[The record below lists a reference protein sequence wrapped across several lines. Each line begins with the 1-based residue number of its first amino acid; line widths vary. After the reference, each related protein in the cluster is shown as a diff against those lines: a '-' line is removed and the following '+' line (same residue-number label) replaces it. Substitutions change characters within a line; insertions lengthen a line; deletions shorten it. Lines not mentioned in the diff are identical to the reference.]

1 MYSWPLNKYI
11 RENRHGE
18 RNPINQLNSLCDQI
32 LESVNFLR
40 FVVIPN
46 KMGKLIA
53 SKYRNGLIS
62 LLTEQEI
69 EIFAIE
75 SVFKNE

>member
-1 MYSWPLNKYI
+1 MFHTLDIDDNK
-11 RENRHGE
+11 GE
-18 RNPINQLNSLCDQI
+18 RNSINQLNSLCDQI
-32 LESVNFLR
+32 LESGSFLR

-46 KMGKLIA
+46 KMGKLIV

-62 LLTEQEI
+62 LLTEQKI

>member
-1 MYSWPLNKYI
+1 
-11 RENRHGE
+11 
-18 RNPINQLNSLCDQI
+18 
-32 LESVNFLR
+32 
-40 FVVIPN
+40 
-46 KMGKLIA
+46 MGKLIV

-62 LLTEQEI
+62 LLTEHQI

>member
-1 MYSWPLNKYI
+1 
-11 RENRHGE
+11 
-18 RNPINQLNSLCDQI
+18 
-32 LESVNFLR
+32 
-40 FVVIPN
+40 
-46 KMGKLIA
+46 MGKLIV
-53 SKYRNGLIS
+53 SKYRNRLIS